1 MWSVYDRV
9 MANEPRTNNSI
20 ESWHKQ
26 FAHDCKDHPTV
37 YKLIRHFQL
46 EQKNTEVLLS
56 QLKVGDIY
64 DRKKENVSKDHQN
77 YFKL

>member
-1 MWSVYDRV
+1 M
-9 MANEPRTNNSI
+9 
-20 ESWHKQ
+20 

-64 DRKKENVSKDHQN
+64 DRKKENVSKDQKIFTIISN
-77 YFKL
+77 YKRENIKDVFDNLFFILNISKD